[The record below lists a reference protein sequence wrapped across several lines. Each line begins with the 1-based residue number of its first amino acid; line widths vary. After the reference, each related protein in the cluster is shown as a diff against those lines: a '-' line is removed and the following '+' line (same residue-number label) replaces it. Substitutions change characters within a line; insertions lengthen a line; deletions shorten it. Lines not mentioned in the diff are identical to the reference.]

1 MNWRKIKLS
10 KEQVTELTKA
20 EKSIKNARLLKRIQ
34 CIKLKDKS
42 WKHREIQLFLN
53 IQLETISKWIKSY
66 TEGGITELLSWNYEG
81 RSSALTTE
89 DKIKLIKRNQK
100 KPFETAK
107 EAQDYIKKEFCLDW
121 HLHWVQKLLK
131 KNFNFHS
138 KK

>member
-20 EKSIKNARLLKRIQ
+20 EKSVKNARLLKRIQ